1 MTKYGINLYAFRQN
15 VKERYLDLAAIP
27 GQKTFMALNSAALI
41 LISFIAFLIIRSSSQ
56 DLLILHY
63 NVATGVDFIGGE
75 KNLLIFPALS
85 FLFFALNTA
94 LSLVVKKE
102 RKFAGYLLQAGCLA
116 CDVILFLSLAIVYVV
131 NFR

>member
-1 MTKYGINLYAFRQN
+1 MVKYTINFYTFRQDA
-15 VKERYLDLAAIP
+15 KERFLEFAALP
-27 GQKTFMALNSAALI
+27 RQKAFMALNLSALI
-41 LISFIAFLIIRSSSQ
+41 LISFIAVTIIRSSSQ

-63 NVATGVDFIGGE
+63 NVATGVDFIGDE

-85 FLFFALNTA
+85 FLFITVNTA

-102 RKFAGYLLQAGCLA
+102 RSFSGYLLQAGCLVCNA
-116 CDVILFLSLAIVYVV
+116 ILLLSLAIVYVV